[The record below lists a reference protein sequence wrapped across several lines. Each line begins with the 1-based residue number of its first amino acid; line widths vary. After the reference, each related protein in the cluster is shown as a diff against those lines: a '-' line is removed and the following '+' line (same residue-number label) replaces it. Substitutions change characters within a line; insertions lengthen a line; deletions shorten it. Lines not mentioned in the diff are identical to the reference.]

1 VLLANNGHE
10 AFLLCRTVEE
20 ARRLRADGE
29 NKRFRPGLRFP
40 DGLRTRNRPDVAV
53 EADMVVIAVPAHA
66 LRDNIDRLQP
76 FIRPGTTVV
85 SAAKGIEPGSG
96 LRMSEVIAAGGVRPE
111 QVCALSGPNFSAE
124 IAAGLPAATVVAGS
138 DPARVALTQAA
149 FMSERFRVYSSTDVI
164 GVELGGALKNVAA
177 IACGIADGLGC
188 GENSKAAL
196 MTRALAEIAR
206 LGVACGAR
214 AGTFL
219 GLSGIGDLIATCG
232 SGLSRN
238 RRLGLAI
245 AAGQSLE
252 TALASI
258 DGVVEGVGTARAVR
272 VLARA
277 RAVEM
282 PIAEELHAVLFEGKP
297 AGQSMLDLL
306 RREGKAEFPG

>member
-1 VLLANNGHE
+1 
-10 AFLLCRTVEE
+10 
-20 ARRLRADGE
+20 
-29 NKRFRPGLRFP
+29 
-40 DGLRTRNRPDVAV
+40 
-53 EADMVVIAVPAHA
+53 
-66 LRDNIDRLQP
+66 
-76 FIRPGTTVV
+76 
-85 SAAKGIEPGSG
+85 
-96 LRMSEVIAAGGVRPE
+96 
-111 QVCALSGPNFSAE
+111 
-124 IAAGLPAATVVAGS
+124 
-138 DPARVALTQAA
+138 
-149 FMSERFRVYSSTDVI
+149 
-164 GVELGGALKNVAA
+164 
-177 IACGIADGLGC
+177 
-188 GENSKAAL
+188 

-272 VLARA
+272 VVARA

-306 RREGKAEFPG
+306 RREGKAEFPE